1 MKTTELKLIQKLMQ
15 EIEEKDKKIEEL
27 QKRIEELEK
36 QKSVSQPVQN
46 VPIER
51 SVTELMNLLQKQELS
66 KEEELKDKINKCVD
80 VIIKYGKT
88 IGL

>member
-1 MKTTELKLIQKLMQ
+1 MR

-36 QKSVSQPVQN
+36 QKSFSPSVQN
-46 VPIER
+46 VSIEK

-80 VIIKYGKT
+80 VIIKYGKAV
-88 IGL
+88 GL